1 MLDNVL
7 EYFIEKAPD
16 TITRAKYSAQRERSI
31 GLGAMGFH
39 SLLQKHGVAW
49 ESEAAR
55 DINTTVFE
63 HINREAHAETELLA
77 EERGE
82 YPDGIGSGKRNSHL
96 LAIAPN
102 ASSGII
108 LSTSPSIEPLKA
120 NAYTHRTRAGSF
132 LVKNKYLTDNS
143 LKRRVRTTIQ
153 TGLLLL
159 RIKVPYNIYLSLQKE
174 RKQSSRPHKS

>member
-1 MLDNVL
+1 MKRQEISIRLYLNIS
-7 EYFIEKAPD
+7 IEKH
-16 TITRAKYSAQRERSI
+16 TQKQSC
-31 GLGAMGFH
+31 
-39 SLLQKHGVAW
+39 LQKNAV
-49 ESEAAR
+49 S
-55 DINTTVFE
+55 ILMVSVVV
-63 HINREAHAETELLA
+63 RETLT
-77 EERGE
+77 
-82 YPDGIGSGKRNSHL
+82 L